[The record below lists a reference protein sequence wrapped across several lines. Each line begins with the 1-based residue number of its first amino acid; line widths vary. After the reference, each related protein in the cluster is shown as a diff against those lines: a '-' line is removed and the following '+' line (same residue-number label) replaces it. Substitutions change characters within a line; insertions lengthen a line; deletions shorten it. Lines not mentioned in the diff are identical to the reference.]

1 MDERWR
7 HKVRTRNHFEAC
19 GDGILERQTLENA
32 VESDK
37 AAKAKACLV
46 AYSILERLV
55 YGKTSTS

>member
-37 AAKAKACLV
+37 AKACLV